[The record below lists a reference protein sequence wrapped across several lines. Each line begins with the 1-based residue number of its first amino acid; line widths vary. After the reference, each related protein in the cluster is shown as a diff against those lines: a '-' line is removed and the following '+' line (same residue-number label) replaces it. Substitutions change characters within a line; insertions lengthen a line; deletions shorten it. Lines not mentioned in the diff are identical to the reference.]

1 MKPFSI
7 ILAGIVIFLV
17 SITASLAILFSG
29 YWLRDSSGQ
38 QTTASYANVEDTT
51 MNQNLQNRIVRLS
64 KVTVDPESLDT
75 YLSFALECGKRSM
88 AEEPGVIFMYSMS
101 DKKQPNLI
109 TILEIYADQAAYEKH
124 IQTAH
129 FQKYK
134 QGTLSMVQH
143 LELLDQNALI
153 PEMRMK

>member
-29 YWLRDSSGQ
+29 YWLRDSREQ
-38 QTTASYANVEDTT
+38 QREDTS

-143 LELLDQNALI
+143 LELLDQNALN

>member
-1 MKPFSI
+1 
-7 ILAGIVIFLV
+7 
-17 SITASLAILFSG
+17 
-29 YWLRDSSGQ
+29 
-38 QTTASYANVEDTT
+38 

-64 KVTVDPESLDT
+64 KVTVAPESLDT
-75 YLSFALECGKRSM
+75 YLTFAMECGKRSM
-88 AEEPGVIFMYSMS
+88 VEEPGVIFMYSMS

-109 TILEIYADQAAYEKH
+109 TILEIYSDQAAYESH

-134 QGTLSMVQH
+134 QGTLSMVH
-143 LELLDQNALI
+143 RLELLDQNALI

>member
-1 MKPFSI
+1 MSMKTSI
-7 ILAGIVIFLV
+7 TILVTILV
-17 SITASLAILFSG
+17 AFASITAG
-29 YWLRDSSGQ
+29 YLLRGFGEHHSPKTNSS
-38 QTTASYANVEDTT
+38 AEDKN

-64 KVTVDPESLDT
+64 KVTVAPESLDT
-75 YLSFALECGKRSM
+75 YLTFAMECGKRSM
-88 AEEPGVIFMYSMS
+88 VEEPGVIFMYSMS

-109 TILEIYADQAAYEKH
+109 TILEIYSDQAAYEKH

-134 QGTLSMVQH
+134 QGTLSMVHH

>member
-1 MKPFSI
+1 MKPFFI
-7 ILAGIVIFLV
+7 ILAVIVAV
-17 SITASLAILFSG
+17 CAMVMAG
-29 YWLRDSSGQ
+29 YWLRDFKEQ
-38 QTTASYANVEDTT
+38 PREDTT

-75 YLSFALECGKRSM
+75 YLSFAMECGKRSM

>member
-1 MKPFSI
+1 
-7 ILAGIVIFLV
+7 
-17 SITASLAILFSG
+17 
-29 YWLRDSSGQ
+29 
-38 QTTASYANVEDTT
+38 

-75 YLSFALECGKRSM
+75 YLSFAQECGQRSM

-109 TILEIYADQAAYEKH
+109 TILEIYADQAAYESH